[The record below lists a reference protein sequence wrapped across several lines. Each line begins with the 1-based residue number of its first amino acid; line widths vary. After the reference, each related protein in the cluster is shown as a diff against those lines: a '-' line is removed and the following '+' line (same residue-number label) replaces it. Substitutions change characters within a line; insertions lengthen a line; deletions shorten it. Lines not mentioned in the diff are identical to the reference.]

1 MLNIWNS
8 TRTLVLLATA
18 ALLTTPFATAQTLGK
33 AELKKLVATASTPA
47 DHERIAKHFDAKA
60 AQYET
65 DAKDHEELA
74 AEYKANPTGHELK
87 HPMTG
92 LTAEHCLY
100 FAKEAR
106 RAAEEAR
113 KVAADHRAMAKPTK

>member
-1 MLNIWNS
+1 MKFKQLLG
-8 TRTLVLLATA
+8 LVALAA
-18 ALLTTPFATAQTLGK
+18 SAMVFTPRLDAQVLPK
-33 AELKKLVATASTPA
+33 AELSKLIATASSPQ

-60 AQYET
+60 AQYEA

-74 AEYKANPTGHELK
+74 AQYTASGDPHAQK
-87 HPMTG
+87 HPMSG
-92 LTAEHCLY
+92 LTAEHCRY

-113 KVAADHRAMAKPTK
+113 KLAADHREMAKSVKGK